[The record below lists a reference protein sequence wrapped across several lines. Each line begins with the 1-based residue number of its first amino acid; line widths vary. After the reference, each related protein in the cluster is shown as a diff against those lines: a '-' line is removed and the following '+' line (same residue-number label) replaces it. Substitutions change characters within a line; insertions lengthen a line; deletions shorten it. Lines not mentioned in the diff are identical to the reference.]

1 VTAELATVQRM
12 HQFSNQGDKYHL
24 FSTDLIGGKVELHVI
39 CRRQNSW
46 LE

>member
-1 VTAELATVQRM
+1 LEVVTKVAKVAKTCP
-12 HQFSNQGDKYHL
+12 SDKYHL

-39 CRRQNSW
+39 CSRQSSW